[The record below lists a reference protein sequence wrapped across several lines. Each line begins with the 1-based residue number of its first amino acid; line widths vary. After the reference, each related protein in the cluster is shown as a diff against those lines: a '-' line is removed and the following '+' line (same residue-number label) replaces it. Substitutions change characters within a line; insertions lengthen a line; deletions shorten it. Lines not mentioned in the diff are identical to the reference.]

1 MLLFSSC
8 ITTYYSAEGFIAAG
22 LEDVLTFFTG
32 ADGVPPLGFRKPPR
46 PQLHFL
52 HDKTCTLATASTCDL
67 VLRLPTCHAAYED
80 FQEKMILSFR
90 GHGGFGVVL
99 IIKN

>member
-1 MLLFSSC
+1 MKKIVLLFSSC
-8 ITTYYSAEGFIAAG
+8 ITTYYSAEGSIAAG

-32 ADGVPPLGFRKPPR
+32 ADRVPPLGFPKP
-46 PQLHFL
+46 PQLHFV

-67 VLRLPTCHAAYED
+67 VLRLPTCHAAYEE

-90 GHGGFGVVL
+90 GHGGFGVV
-99 IIKN
+99 

>member
-1 MLLFSSC
+1 MASPTSPLLADVSIVPPDAISLLVDASQRPAGTSYTVLAPFRRHV
-8 ITTYYSAEGFIAAG
+8 TYYAIG
-22 LEDVLTFFTG
+22 L
-32 ADGVPPLGFRKPPR
+32 
-46 PQLHFL
+46 LHFV

-90 GHGGFGVVL
+90 GHGGFGVV
-99 IIKN
+99 